1 MATVTYDDLIQPL
14 TSDAILSD
22 AISVFA
28 AAGFPAAGWTAFDEP
43 FATLEFESRA
53 LADLS
58 VLIAAIGRMG
68 ITSAADGDALT
79 LHAKDVFDED
89 RKPALQTQGA
99 FTLTD
104 ASGSPQ
110 SFAAGDLLFSS
121 KTNHELTYKN
131 VAAVSVPALGTSSSA
146 ILAADATGAVYNI
159 NGSDLQFI
167 TPPTGIT
174 LNVAPFL
181 TWITQSGA
189 DEESDDSLRTRI
201 TAKWGSLSATG
212 SYDAYV
218 FAGLSSSPEVNR
230 VRIQE
235 DPTAVDP
242 TPMVRV
248 WLAGPTGP
256 IGSSTLTA
264 SASYIIARSP
274 LGVRVSV
281 ENTNPY
287 TVTVRGTYK
296 VKASQAAAAKAY
308 IAKQF
313 GDWFAGR
320 SIVVNGETVPG
331 LGIGDGVLVAQV
343 MEIIMS
349 APGVST
355 VTLDDGLGNYLPNV
369 LYGEFMGTPPA
380 ADDVATLNTSDALLV
395 QVLTA

>member
-1 MATVTYDDLIQPL
+1 
-14 TSDAILSD
+14 
-22 AISVFA
+22 
-28 AAGFPAAGWTAFDEP
+28 
-43 FATLEFESRA
+43 
-53 LADLS
+53 
-58 VLIAAIGRMG
+58 
-68 ITSAADGDALT
+68 
-79 LHAKDVFDED
+79 
-89 RKPALQTQGA
+89 
-99 FTLTD
+99 
-104 ASGSPQ
+104 
-110 SFAAGDLLFSS
+110 
-121 KTNHELTYKN
+121 
-131 VAAVSVPALGTSSSA
+131 VSVPALGTSSSA
-146 ILAADATGAVYNI
+146 ILAADATGSIYNI
-159 NGSDLQFI
+159 KASDLQFI
-167 TPPTGIT
+167 SPPTGIT
-174 LNVAPFL
+174 LNVAADYA
-181 TWITQSGA
+181 WITQSGA

-201 TAKWGSLSATG
+201 VAKWGSLSATG

-248 WLAGPTGP
+248 WLAGTAGP
-256 IGSSTLTA
+256 IGSSTLTT
-264 SASYIIARSP
+264 STSYILARSP

-281 ENTNPY
+281 ENTTPY
-287 TVTVRGTYK
+287 NVTIRGTYK

-355 VTLDDGLGNYLPNV
+355 VTLDDGAGSYLPKTAWFD
-369 LYGEFMGTPPA
+369 LMTSPPA
-380 ADDVATLNTSDALLV
+380 ADEVPVLITSDTLLV
-395 QVLTA
+395 PVLTA